1 MNQSMT
7 NTERSRQD
15 AIDEQAESW
24 LIRLRSGTA
33 SPEDAAAFRHWC
45 DLDPR
50 HREAAQML
58 GRLWGGLAPALR
70 DAPAPRRADAAAQPG
85 RRPGAVARPQMGR
98 RLFVGGAVAAAAGW
112 LAWRPPLAL
121 WPSVAD
127 LAADYRTGT
136 GEQRQVTLAR
146 DVVVDLN
153 TRTRMDLLSSATP
166 AAGIRLLAGEADI
179 QADIAGAPGAARPFD
194 VVAASA
200 RVRAWRAGFNVRL
213 SGDAGCVT
221 CVTGT
226 VELRHPHGRATLS
239 AGQQVVYD
247 ERIVHAPSTV
257 DAASVT
263 AWRRGMLVFDD
274 VPLADVIDEINRYRP
289 GKLVL
294 RNPRLADA
302 RVQAQ
307 FSLRRLDDA
316 IVMVRDVFGAHVT
329 TLPGGIVLLS

>member
-1 MNQSMT
+1 MTQSMT
-7 NTERSRQD
+7 NTESSRQD

-24 LIRLRSGTA
+24 LIRLRSGAA
-33 SPEDAAAFRHWC
+33 SREDAAAFRHWC

-50 HREAAQML
+50 HREAVQML
-58 GRLWGGLAPALR
+58 GRLWGNLAPALR
-70 DAPAPRRADAAAQPG
+70 DEPVSRRATVAQSSP
-85 RRPGAVARPQMGR
+85 RLVARRPQMGR

-136 GEQRQVTLAR
+136 GEQRRLALAR
-146 DVVVDLN
+146 NVVVDLN
-153 TRTRMDLLSSATP
+153 TRTRVDLLSSAVP

-179 QADIAGAPGAARPFD
+179 QADIGGAPGAARPFD
-194 VVAASA
+194 IVAASG

-213 SGDAGCVT
+213 SGDTGCVT

-226 VELRHPHGRATLS
+226 VELWHPHGRATVS

-247 ERIVHAPSTV
+247 DRTVHAPSNV
-257 DAASVT
+257 DTASVT

-274 VPLADVIDEINRYRP
+274 MPLAAVIDEINRYRP

-294 RNPRLADA
+294 RNPRLSDA

-329 TLPGGIVLLS
+329 MLPGGIVLLS

>member
-1 MNQSMT
+1 MT
-7 NTERSRQD
+7 NTESSRQD

-24 LIRLRSGTA
+24 LIRLRSGSA

-45 DLDPR
+45 EQDPR
-50 HREAAQML
+50 HREAAQLL
-58 GRLWGGLAPALR
+58 GRMWGNLAPALR
-70 DAPAPRRADAAAQPG
+70 EAAPARGAAAQSG
-85 RRPGAVARPQMGR
+85 RRLAAGGRAQMGR

-112 LAWRPPLAL
+112 LALRPPLAL

-136 GEQRQVTLAR
+136 GEQRKLTLAH

-153 TRTRMDLLSSATP
+153 TRTRVDLLSSAAP

-179 QADIAGAPGAARPFD
+179 QTDISGTPGAAARPFD
-194 VVAASA
+194 VVAASG

-247 ERIVHAPSTV
+247 DRAVHAPSNV
-257 DAASVT
+257 DTASVT
-263 AWRRGMLVFDD
+263 AWRRGVLVFDD
-274 VPLADVIDEINRYRP
+274 VPLAAVIDEINRYRP

-294 RNPRLADA
+294 RNPQLGDA

>member
-1 MNQSMT
+1 MTQSMT
-7 NTERSRQD
+7 NTDSSRQD

-24 LIRLRSGTA
+24 LIRLRSGAA

-45 DLDPR
+45 GLDPR
-50 HREAAQML
+50 HREAAQAL
-58 GRLWGGLAPALR
+58 GRMWGNLAPALR
-70 DAPAPRRADAAAQPG
+70 GAPASSRAQRTQPSL
-85 RRPGAVARPQMGR
+85 RPGANASPRMGR
-98 RLFVGGAVAAAAGW
+98 RWFVGGAVAAAAGYV
-112 LAWRPPLAL
+112 AWSPPLAL

-136 GEQRQVTLAR
+136 GEQRQLTLAR
-146 DVVVDLN
+146 DIVVDLN
-153 TRTRMDLLSSATP
+153 TQTRIDLLSSSAP
-166 AAGIRLLAGEADI
+166 ASGIRLLAGEADI
-179 QADIAGAPGAARPFD
+179 QADIAGAQGGSRPFE
-194 VVAASA
+194 VVAAGA
-200 RVRAWRAGFNVRL
+200 RVRAWRAGFNVRV

-226 VELRHPHGRATLS
+226 VELRHPRGRVTLA
-239 AGQQVVYD
+239 AGQQLVYD
-247 ERIVHAPSTV
+247 DRAVQAPSKADV
-257 DAASVT
+257 ASVT

-274 VPLADVIDEINRYRP
+274 VPLAAVIDEINRYRP

-294 RNPRLADA
+294 RNPHLGNA

-307 FSLRRLDDA
+307 FSLHRLDDA